1 MDKKIIIAVTAVVI
15 VAAAFSVWWF
25 VLKDDGE
32 KIVEVDAGEII
43 LGVNDFNNDY
53 TITNTT
59 VFVPDLKAK
68 SSAERIYDADDSDN
82 PDVGIIIHVYN
93 TVEEAEKA
101 FLTRVASLPLELTVY
116 NKFDNCYKTLSN
128 PYYYFQILNV
138 RCEVSIVGGISGQE
152 SLGDFVLTILYD
164 NINSKA
170 V

>member
-1 MDKKIIIAVTAVVI
+1 MDKKIIIAVAAVVI

-32 KIVEVDAGEII
+32 KMVEVDASEI
-43 LGVNDFNNDY
+43 LLTVDDFNTEY
-53 TITNTT
+53 AITSED
-59 VFVPDLKAK
+59 VFVPDLKAR

-82 PDVGIIIHVYN
+82 PSVGIIVHVYN

-101 FLTRVASLPLELTVY
+101 FLTRMAALPSELKVY
-116 NKFDNCYKTLSN
+116 DKFDNCYKSLSD

-138 RCEVSIVGGISGQE
+138 RCEVSIVGGMAGQE